1 MGCKAI
7 FLFGG
12 LLAVALAQAVSPAE
26 SAAAASAL
34 LTIAD
39 GEVTLLRG
47 RARFAA
53 AEGQR
58 LEPMDILHTGS
69 TTRVARLEFDDGSV
83 LDLGP
88 ATQVL
93 INPGGT
99 AWPKDR
105 TATAY
110 VAQGW
115 AKLRTPAGAAA
126 RRQIGLASATLDL
139 ATPGGGV
146 VLARIGRQ
154 GNFAFVESGRAQLVE
169 HLAQR
174 EPRIFELGEGHAYS
188 RADAADVGSAALR
201 PSLVQLRETPRAL
214 ADTLP
219 LRADQWARNAAPD
232 LAEPQ
237 ALLVG
242 EVERWLDMEP
252 ALSSA
257 LRTRFFGP
265 TRIARPAGSR
275 NTAGASARISKPGR
289 VAVLTPKR
297 LAPATAIEHHA
308 LAQSLDGEPSS
319 ALAISTDEPAAD
331 LPAATM
337 LPARP
342 AAVFGAR
349 PRLSGAS
356 TESTTASRVTARA
369 GHP

>member
-7 FLFGG
+7 YLLIG
-12 LLAVALAQAVSPAE
+12 LLTATLAQATTAAE
-26 SAAAASAL
+26 DPVRASAL

-58 LEPMDILHTGS
+58 LESMDIVHTAS
-69 TTRVARLEFDDGSV
+69 ATRVARLEFDDGSV

-93 INPGGT
+93 INPGDA
-99 AWPKDR
+99 AWPKNR
-105 TATAY
+105 SATVY

-126 RRQIGLASATLDL
+126 QRQIGLASATLDL
-139 ATPGGGV
+139 ATPSGGV
-146 VLARIGRQ
+146 VLAHIGRQ

-169 HLAQR
+169 HLPQR
-174 EPRIFELGEGHAYS
+174 EPQIFELGEGHAYS
-188 RADAADVGSAALR
+188 RADAADAGSATLR
-201 PSLVQLRETPRAL
+201 PSLAQLRETPRAL
-214 ADTLP
+214 ADNLP
-219 LRADQWARNAAPD
+219 LRADQWARNAAPA
-232 LAEPQ
+232 LPEPQ
-237 ALLVG
+237 ALVAG
-242 EVERWLDMEP
+242 EVERWLDTEP

-275 NTAGASARISKPGR
+275 TAGASARISKPGR
-289 VAVLTPKR
+289 VAVLTRKR

-308 LAQSLDGEPSS
+308 LARPVDGEYSS
-319 ALAISTDEPAAD
+319 ALAIGTEEPVAD
-331 LPAATM
+331 LLASTT

-342 AAVFGAR
+342 AAALGAR
-349 PRLSGAS
+349 TRLPGAS
-356 TESTTASRVTARA
+356 TETTTASRATTRA